1 MTQLQRSVVLL
12 SLLSLTSV
20 TAYAATTPVSATPE
34 AKASPAP
41 HVRYKGGKDVDFEA
55 LLINGQLQRPE
66 ISVVTGDSGADG
78 NGLLRLREDFIDQL
92 AADAGEKQ

>member
-1 MTQLQRSVVLL
+1 MLLGLVSVV
-12 SLLSLTSV
+12 SQ
-20 TAYAATTPVSATPE
+20 AAVEPPKPE
-34 AKASPAP
+34 PKAAKPDAP
-41 HVRYKGGKDVDFEA
+41 NVRYKSGKDVDFEA

-92 AADAGEKQ
+92 AADAGEKP

>member
-1 MTQLQRSVVLL
+1 MPLGLALFAASNAV
-12 SLLSLTSV
+12 
-20 TAYAATTPVSATPE
+20 AATEPVSQPVPTKPV
-34 AKASPAP
+34 PAAVP